1 MPRNIKP
8 IPKNAEQI
16 SQEQVEPYLTN
27 EGKPVSE
34 TSFTRNRGEDYSMR
48 NDTVKDVSIGLE
60 DIDSAI
66 MYYFEKVIKPTV
78 IQNGQRISV
87 PVEYGSP
94 ERWKSVQADGF
105 YRDANGRVLVPLIM
119 FKRESI
125 EKNRSI
131 GNKID
136 GNTVHNYQV
145 VGTKYNQRNAYDKFS
160 VLNNR
165 IPSEQ
170 YYITAVPDYLT
181 LTYNCIIFTNYVE
194 QNNKIVEAVQF
205 ASDSY
210 WGDPSRWKFKA
221 MIDSFTTTTLL
232 ENNTDRAAKS
242 SFSIKVNGYIIPDTI
257 NKDLATARSKFYT
270 KSQVVFD
277 MEVVDASSRTT
288 NIEKMTFANK
298 APAQNAGGSTSFVGG
313 GTNVTINQTI
323 SNVATGDIAYINTNK
338 TEKADTITI
347 NTAIFVGAAILQPP
361 TGSTLPATTVNN
373 FTFYINGQ
381 YVPSSLVTLVEAGG
395 NTTATFDVT
404 GLGYSL
410 EADDEAIAIGKWQ

>member
-27 EGKPVSE
+27 EGKPISE

-66 MYYFEKVIKPTV
+66 MYYFEKVIKPTI
-78 IQNGQRISV
+78 IQNNQRIAV

-136 GNTVHNYQV
+136 GNTVHNYQI

-165 IPSEQ
+165 LPSEQ

-210 WGDPSRWKFKA
+210 WGNPSRWKFKA

-242 SFSIKVNGYIIPDTI
+242 SFTIKVNGYIIPDTI

-313 GTNVTINQTI
+313 GVNITQNI

-347 NTAIFVGAAILQPP
+347 NTAIFVGATLLQPP
-361 TGSTLPATTVNN
+361 ASSTLPITTVNN

-395 NTTATFDVT
+395 NTTATFDVA

-410 EADDEAIAIGKWQ
+410 EADDEVIAIGKWQ

>member
-27 EGKPVSE
+27 EGKPISE

-66 MYYFEKVIKPTV
+66 MYYFEKVIKPTIV
-78 IQNGQRISV
+78 QNNQRIAV
-87 PVEYGSP
+87 PIEYGSP

-131 GNKID
+131 GSKID

-145 VGTKYNQRNAYDKFS
+145 IGTKYNARNAYDKFS

-210 WGDPSRWKFKA
+210 WGNPSRWKFKA

-232 ENNTDRAAKS
+232 ENNADRAAKS
-242 SFSIKVNGYIIPDTI
+242 SFTIKVNGYIIPDTI

-288 NIEKMTFANK
+288 NIETMTFANK
-298 APAQNAGGSTSFVGG
+298 APAQNVGGSTSFVGG
-313 GTNVTINQTI
+313 GTNITINQTI

-338 TEKADTITI
+338 TEKVDTITV

-395 NTTATFDVT
+395 NTTATFDVA

-410 EADDEAIAIGKWQ
+410 EADDEVIAIGKWQ

>member
-27 EGKPVSE
+27 EGKPISK
-34 TSFTRNRGEDYSMR
+34 TSFTRNRGEDYSMK

-66 MYYFEKVIKPTV
+66 MYYFTHIIKPTI
-78 IQNGQRISV
+78 IQNSQRIAV

-242 SFSIKVNGYIIPDTI
+242 SFTIKVNGYIIPDTI
-257 NKDLATARSKFYT
+257 NKDLAVARSKFYT

-288 NIEKMTFANK
+288 NIETMTFANK
-298 APAQNAGGSTSFVGG
+298 APAQNATNTTSFVGG
-313 GTNVTINQTI
+313 GINVTNNI
-323 SNVATGDIAYINTNK
+323 SNFTVANNDLTYLNTNK
-338 TEKADTITI
+338 TEKADTITV
-347 NTAIFVGAAILQPP
+347 NTAIFVGAAILQPAS
-361 TGSTLPATTVNN
+361 GSTLPATTVNN

-381 YVPSSLVTLVEAGG
+381 YAPSSLVTLVEGGG
-395 NTTATFDVT
+395 NTTATFDVN

-410 EADDEAIAIGKWQ
+410 EADDEVIAIGKWQ